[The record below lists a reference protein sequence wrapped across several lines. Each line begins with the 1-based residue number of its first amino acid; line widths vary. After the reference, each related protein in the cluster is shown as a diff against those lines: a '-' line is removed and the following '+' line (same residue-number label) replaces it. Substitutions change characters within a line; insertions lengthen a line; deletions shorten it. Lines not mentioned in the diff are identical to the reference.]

1 MCRILNKRDTVTVEG
16 ADSDELLGRGERA
29 ILHPWRAAV
38 IDVTRQV
45 PAADLRSWIDYFWI
59 VRWQAE
65 EPHTQAVIPQP
76 VVHVAAENGRLL
88 AHGVGGSHFTRT
100 LLGDG
105 HVLGMALRP
114 GAFRSF
120 IGRPVNTVSRSVI
133 AMGDLTGVDD
143 RPIADALLRPGAADA
158 ELVGVAESWVRGLDL
173 DRDPMI
179 DTVAGLVTR
188 AESDHTIVRAEQ
200 LAAVASMSLR
210 SLQRLFGEYV
220 GIGPKWVIQRFRLL
234 DAAAVANS
242 GTRFARDVDWAAL
255 AVDLGF
261 SDQAHLTRE
270 FSRIVGTPP
279 ASYLRSEHDQADDR
293 PRRG

>member
-1 MCRILNKRDTVTVEG
+1 M
-16 ADSDELLGRGERA
+16 
-29 ILHPWRAAV
+29 

-45 PAADLRSWIDYFWI
+45 PAADLRSWIDYFCI

-76 VVHVAAENGRLL
+76 VVHVAAENGRLMV
-88 AHGVGGSHFTRT
+88 HRVGGSHFTRT

-179 DTVAGLVTR
+179 DTVAGLVAR
-188 AESDHTIVRAEQ
+188 AESDRTIVRAEQ

-242 GTRFARDVDWAAL
+242 GTRFAREVDWAAL

>member
-1 MCRILNKRDTVTVEG
+1 
-16 ADSDELLGRGERA
+16 
-29 ILHPWRAAV
+29 
-38 IDVTRQV
+38 
-45 PAADLRSWIDYFWI
+45 
-59 VRWQAE
+59 
-65 EPHTQAVIPQP
+65 
-76 VVHVAAENGRLL
+76 
-88 AHGVGGSHFTRT
+88 
-100 LLGDG
+100 
-105 HVLGMALRP
+105 
-114 GAFRSF
+114 
-120 IGRPVNTVSRSVI
+120 
-133 AMGDLTGVDD
+133 
-143 RPIADALLRPGAADA
+143 
-158 ELVGVAESWVRGLDL
+158 
-173 DRDPMI
+173 MI